1 MILQNGYK
9 KIYEHAA
16 NGERTLYATVNDVC
30 DPAVDTKLG
39 SFVEAEFAG
48 RMLYEYHGKVYAAV
62 ANVPAYDENGVPTD
76 DCVLDLTNIGAAS
89 TSEANEPAPAA
100 VEPEDEEHETTVEP
114 DEDETDETDEP
125 EDTEDPEEVTED

>member
-16 NGERTLYATVNDVC
+16 NGERTLYATINDVC

-39 SFVEAEFAG
+39 SFVDAEFAG

-76 DCVLDLTNIGAAS
+76 DCILDLTNLGAA
-89 TSEANEPAPAA
+89 TANEVDEDEPAPAA
-100 VEPEDEEHETTVEP
+100 VEPEDEEPETTVEP
-114 DEDETDETDEP
+114 DEDERDEP
-125 EDTEDPEEVTED
+125 EDPEEVTEE